1 MTLRFPGIG
10 RFAYIEG
17 SWWRAVSS
25 PPSEEHLVRVIVEDR
40 RTFQEFQPRGEVE
53 RNWKG
58 AHGAVSVLLSSVDEI
73 VYVSRLGRYQ
83 GEPVRRLGKVVNGAI
98 TVGLESESPGTAAR
112 LGFSGDGRIETFN
125 KRIDPAEF
133 TDVSEEVTVMYR
145 RDDGGGVDG

>member
-1 MTLRFPGIG
+1 MSLRFPGIG
-10 RFAYIEG
+10 AFGLIDGAWWTVVPPRISVPEPVDVYVYDRAEFDAFHPAGEVDRRWESGEG
-17 SWWRAVSS
+17 V
-25 PPSEEHLVRVIVEDR
+25 VRV
-40 RTFQEFQPRGEVE
+40 P
-53 RNWKG
+53 
-58 AHGAVSVLLSSVDEI
+58 LSSFEEI
-73 VYVSRLGRYQ
+73 VDVDRVGRYR